1 MEGQFSLGSAD
12 NKGILSL
19 LSAIEQTGDNFDT
32 DPESPEPKD
41 GMGGQEAAFNHL
53 EGLEI
58 HSDIGFSMSKA
69 VCLCLICGQTSFNEP
84 NDAMSM
90 VDIFME
96 VSGRKL
102 SQRIEDIVSRKILPA
117 KHSTL
122 ICNECYGLL
131 QQIEQLEVE
140 LLQYK
145 RTVTSKFAT
154 SNPVKP
160 KKASPKKTSFISNH
174 ASSIPSVSEPLD
186 YSEPVIDPKMPL
198 QFLANE
204 KEIERDLEQMQERSL
219 NKKSKLEILAETMRV
234 FDDDYNYNSS
244 DDENTFQD
252 TLNNT
257 KEKPVLECD
266 VCNRVFKN
274 NTLYQRHVKTHT
286 KEKPYKCDECGK
298 VFTSKS
304 NMQAHQKT
312 HFESKTYCCPHCSR
326 EFKGKKSLLEHVS
339 SKHNH
344 EKRFVCC
351 QCPES
356 FVSRHL
362 KNVHERT
369 HNGEKGFICDQCG
382 DSFATSQGLSH
393 HKSKH
398 TGDYQFRCR
407 ACDKGFNNYKLLEEH
422 FHIHTGNKPYQCSKC
437 EKGFANRGSL
447 WIHMK
452 QHDNVKPYACTDC
465 SKAFTHSSHLAVHKR
480 IHTGEKPYKCR
491 ICGDGFISSNH
502 LKRHMKSHANQLPF
516 ACGTCK
522 LTFSQRR
529 QLVTHSNKVHG
540 GNIVE
545 DTVQLNPT
553 IEEESEEN
561 IGNSSSTFLINK
573 VNEENLAEGEGY
585 NLMPVVSIIEGDGM
599 GGILGGDQME
609 MEGGMGQQRLVDLLG
624 HDGVSLGQT
633 IVLIQVPRDQNE
645 GMGEEES
652 MKVEGTS

>member
-1 MEGQFSLGSAD
+1 METQFSLGSAD

-32 DPESPEPKD
+32 DTESPEPKD
-41 GMGGQEAAFNHL
+41 APFNHL
-53 EGLEI
+53 DGLEMPG
-58 HSDIGFSMSKA
+58 DIALSMNKV
-69 VCLCLICGQTSFNEP
+69 VCLCLICGQTSFTEP
-84 NDAMSM
+84 TDNITMI
-90 VDIFME
+90 DISME
-96 VSGRKL
+96 VSGRRL
-102 SQRIEDIVSRKILPA
+102 SHRIEDIVLRKIIPT

-122 ICNECYGLL
+122 ICNECFGLL
-131 QQIEQLEVE
+131 HQIELLEAE

-145 RTVTSKFAT
+145 RTVTSKFAS
-154 SNPVKP
+154 SNPVKA
-160 KKASPKKTSFISNH
+160 KKVSPKKSNF
-174 ASSIPSVSEPLD
+174 SSNPGVSIPSISEPLD

-204 KEIERDLEQMQERSL
+204 KEIERDLEQMQEK
-219 NKKSKLEILAETMRV
+219 NKKSKLEILTETMRE
-234 FDDDYNYNSS
+234 FDDDYNYNNSS
-244 DDENTFQD
+244 DDENQFQE
-252 TLNNT
+252 TLNIK
-257 KEKPVLECD
+257 KEKPILECD
-266 VCNRVFKN
+266 VCCKTFKN
-274 NTLYQRHVKTHT
+274 QTLYQRHMKTHT
-286 KEKPYKCDECGK
+286 KEKPFKCDECGK

-304 NMQAHQKT
+304 NMLAHQKT
-312 HFESKTYCCPHCSR
+312 HFETKTYSCVHCNR

-422 FHIHTGNKPYQCSKC
+422 HHIHTGNKPYQCNKC

-452 QHDNVKPYACTDC
+452 QHDNIKPYACTDC
-465 SKAFTHSSHLAVHKR
+465 NKAFTHSSHLAVHKR

-522 LTFSQRR
+522 HAFSQRR
-529 QLVTHSNKVHG
+529 QLVSHCNKVHG

-545 DTVQLNPT
+545 EAVQVAPT
-553 IEEESEEN
+553 IEGAG
-561 IGNSSSTFLINK
+561 GNDTTSPTFLLNK
-573 VNEENLAEGEGY
+573 VNEENVMEGEGY
-585 NLMPVVSIIEGDGM
+585 NLMPVVSIVEGDEM

-609 MEGGMGQQRLVDLLG
+609 MDTEMGQQRLVDLLG

-633 IVLIQVPRDQNE
+633 IVLIQVPRDRGPE
-645 GMGEEES
+645 EGEED
-652 MKVEGTS
+652 MK

>member
-1 MEGQFSLGSAD
+1 METQFSLGSAD

-32 DPESPEPKD
+32 DPESPEPKV
-41 GMGGQEAAFNHL
+41 GMGGQETAFNNL
-53 EGLEI
+53 ESLDI
-58 HSDIGFSMSKA
+58 PTDIGLSMNKA
-69 VCLCLICGQTSFNEP
+69 VCLCLICGHTAFNEP
-84 NDAMSM
+84 NDNMSM
-90 VDIFME
+90 IDISLE

-102 SQRIEDIVSRKILPA
+102 SHRIEDIVSRKIMPN

-122 ICNECYGLL
+122 ICNECFGLL
-131 QQIEQLEVE
+131 NQIEQLEAE

-145 RTVTSKFAT
+145 RNITSKFAS
-154 SNPVKP
+154 SNPVKS
-160 KKASPKKTSFISNH
+160 KKVSPKKISYISNQGT
-174 ASSIPSVSEPLD
+174 SIPSISEPLD

-204 KEIERDLEQMQERSL
+204 KEIERDLEQMQEK
-219 NKKSKLEILAETMRV
+219 NKKSKLDILTETMRE
-234 FDDDYNYNSS
+234 FDDDYRYNSS
-244 DDENTFQD
+244 DDENTFKE
-252 TLNNT
+252 TLNIK
-257 KEKPVLECD
+257 KEKPVFECD

-274 NTLYQRHVKTHT
+274 HTLYQRHLKTHT
-286 KEKPYKCDECGK
+286 KEKPYRCEECGK

-312 HFESKTYCCPHCSR
+312 HFESKTYSCPHCNR
-326 EFKGKKSLLEHVS
+326 EFKGKKSLMEHVS

-382 DSFATSQGLSH
+382 ESFATSQGLSH

-422 FHIHTGNKPYQCSKC
+422 FHIHTGNKPYQCNKC
-437 EKGFANRGSL
+437 DKGFANRGSL

-522 LTFSQRR
+522 LAFSQRR
-529 QLVTHSNKVHG
+529 QLVSHCNKVHG

-545 DTVQLNPT
+545 EAVQTAPA
-553 IEEESEEN
+553 IEEVPGEN
-561 IGNSSSTFLINK
+561 IDNSTSTFLLNK
-573 VNEENLAEGEGY
+573 IPEESLAEGEGY
-585 NLMPVVSIIEGDGM
+585 NLMPVVSIIEGDEM

-609 MEGGMGQQRLVDLLG
+609 MIDNGMGQQRLVDLLG
-624 HDGVSLGQT
+624 HDSLGQT
-633 IVLIQVPRDQNE
+633 IVLIQVPRDQNTDTGQSQE
-645 GMGEEES
+645 ENMKGEDN
-652 MKVEGTS
+652 

>member
-32 DPESPEPKD
+32 DPESPEPIKD
-41 GMGGQEAAFNHL
+41 EMGGQDPEFNHL
-53 EGLEI
+53 EGLEMN
-58 HSDIGFSMSKA
+58 SEIGFSMNKT
-69 VCLCLICGQTSFNEP
+69 VCLCLICGQTSLTEP
-84 NDAMSM
+84 SDPMSM

-96 VSGRKL
+96 MSGRKL
-102 SQRIEDIVSRKILPA
+102 SQRIEDIVSRKILPH
-117 KHSTL
+117 KHSTV
-122 ICNECYGLL
+122 ICNECFGFLH
-131 QQIEQLEVE
+131 QIEMLEAE
-140 LLQYK
+140 LLTIK
-145 RTVTSKFAT
+145 KNLTSKFSS
-154 SNPVKP
+154 SNPVKTKKTP
-160 KKASPKKTSFISNH
+160 KKAAYSSNH
-174 ASSIPSVSEPLD
+174 VTSIPSVCEPLD
-186 YSEPVIDPKMPL
+186 YSEPIIDPKMPL

-204 KEIERDLEQMQERSL
+204 KEIERDLEQLQER
-219 NKKSKLEILAETMRV
+219 NFIKKSKLEILAETMQE

-244 DDENTFQD
+244 DDENTFQNP
-252 TLNNT
+252 LNNR
-257 KEKPVLECD
+257 KEKTILECE
-266 VCNRVFKN
+266 VCSRTFKN
-274 NTLYQRHVKTHT
+274 NTLFQRHIKTHS
-286 KEKPYKCDECGK
+286 KEKSFKCEECIK

-312 HFESKTYCCPHCSR
+312 HYETKTYGCPHCSR

-339 SKHNH
+339 SKHNN
-344 EKRFVCC
+344 EKRFVCS

-369 HNGEKGFICDQCG
+369 HNGEKGYICDQCG

-437 EKGFANRGSL
+437 DKGFANRGSL

-452 QHDNVKPYACTDC
+452 QHDNMKPYACTDC

-480 IHTGEKPYKCR
+480 IHTGEKPYRCR
-491 ICGDGFISSNH
+491 LCGEGFISSNH

-522 LTFSQRR
+522 QTFSQRR
-529 QLVTHSNKVHG
+529 QLITHCNKVHG
-540 GNIVE
+540 GNVVE
-545 DTVQLNPT
+545 DSVPANAT
-553 IEEESEEN
+553 IEEEVEGTINTSN
-561 IGNSSSTFLINK
+561 FLLNK
-573 VNEENLAEGEGY
+573 VDGDNLVEGEGY
-585 NLMPVVSIIEGDGM
+585 SLMPVVSIIEGGGM
-599 GGILGGDQME
+599 GGILGDQME
-609 MEGGMGQQRLVDLLG
+609 MEGGMEQQRLVDLLG
-624 HDGVSLGQT
+624 QDGVSLGQT
-633 IVLIQVPRDQNE
+633 IVLIQVPHDQH
-645 GMGEEES
+645 
-652 MKVEGTS
+652 VEGDGEGKIMEVDENS